1 VVPSSLT
8 FRDCIATAVYAAF
21 LRAGGWGGE
30 ITRCQ
35 ITGKQIL
42 ESLTSV
48 VGTPAIQ
55 GCLLVQTATSTGFI
69 GVPASPFVIRGNTLI
84 GGGWS
89 IGVNVG
95 CNPNAGVAVH
105 GNIITGF
112 NVGITA
118 PVAGI
123 PACQYGDCW
132 GNVTAN
138 YAGHASAGVGSIS
151 VNPLFIGSGNYR
163 LQTGSPCYDTGGSI
177 MSGQTDID
185 GHARPQGMA
194 CDMGAFET
202 EVPTITYTADAY
214 RGAPTDAYACDL
226 TGAPLDGYGPLD
238 LYPASPVVTL
248 ARLVLT
254 SLLSDR
260 EALASDRI
268 PDGTTDRRGWWADSY
283 NDDKRKTGSRLWLLA
298 SSPIRDDTAKQAKS
312 YAEEALAW
320 MVKDGIAAAVTVEAE
335 LQGSSQERRVA
346 VGVTVTKDDGTG
358 VRLQFPELWTIYG
371 G

>member
-1 VVPSSLT
+1 VTYATGLGASVTVHFNEPVSAVPGGWTVVPLGGGVPVAVNVVTMPDASTYLLT
-8 FRDCIATAVYAAF
+8 LNTSMTSQASYRVTAPGSITDLATNA
-21 LRAGGWGGE
+21 
-30 ITRCQ
+30 I
-35 ITGKQIL
+35 
-42 ESLTSV
+42 
-48 VGTPAIQ
+48 VGT
-55 GCLLVQTATSTGFI
+55 TADFT
-69 GVPASPFVIRGNTLI
+69 
-84 GGGWS
+84 
-89 IGVNVG
+89 
-95 CNPNAGVAVH
+95 
-105 GNIITGF
+105 
-112 NVGITA
+112 
-118 PVAGI
+118 
-123 PACQYGDCW
+123 
-132 GNVTAN
+132 
-138 YAGHASAGVGSIS
+138 
-151 VNPLFIGSGNYR
+151 
-163 LQTGSPCYDTGGSI
+163 
-177 MSGQTDID
+177 
-185 GHARPQGMA
+185 
-194 CDMGAFET
+194 AFE
-202 EVPTITYTADAY
+202 EVTRTYTAVSPA
-214 RGAPTDAYACDL
+214 GAPTDAYACDL